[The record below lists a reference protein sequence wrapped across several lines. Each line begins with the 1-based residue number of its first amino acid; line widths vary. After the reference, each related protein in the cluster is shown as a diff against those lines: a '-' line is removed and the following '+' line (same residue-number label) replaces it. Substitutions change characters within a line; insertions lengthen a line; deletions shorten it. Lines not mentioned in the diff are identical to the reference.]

1 MMDVAKT
8 ETFKNFTI
16 LSKVLI
22 IQIDSQKK
30 MNCNTAQKPF
40 KVKKRFGLIKLNFSF
55 HR

>member
-8 ETFKNFTI
+8 KTFKNFTI

-30 MNCNTAQKPF
+30 WTVIQ
-40 KVKKRFGLIKLNFSF
+40 R
-55 HR
+55 